1 MIVTSLY
8 KLEPPSQKVVEL
20 REKKVAD
27 CKKMMGE
34 KWLLAKPIQKKESK

>member
-8 KLEPPSQKVVEL
+8 KLAPPSQKLIEL

-34 KWLLAKPIQKKESK
+34 KWLLAKQVQRKDAK

>member
-8 KLEPPSQKVVEL
+8 KLQPPSQKDIEL

-34 KWLLAKPIQKKESK
+34 KWLLTKQVQRKDAK